1 MRWRSG
7 GPDRWSSRAGP
18 RACGRRCERTS
29 AEDTVMC
36 GIIGYIGSRE
46 AVPLLLDGLKR
57 LEYRGYDSAG
67 LAVLRDGKID
77 VRRSVGKLAN
87 LVKAVNGAGL
97 NGTAG
102 IGHTRWATH
111 GKPSEQNAHPH
122 RSGPLVL
129 VHNGIIENYAAL
141 KARLHQEGYRFES
154 ETDTEVMA
162 YLFARNLKDGHGL
175 EGAVRAAIKE
185 VRGSYAIAVLCEG
198 EPQTIIAARSGCPLV
213 VGMSEHGAF
222 AASDVTAILA
232 HTRDVVFL
240 EDDDL
245 AVLSTNTLVVKDA
258 KGKPVTRAATQIA
271 WDAAAAEKGGYPHF
285 MLKEIHEQP
294 QTILDTMRGRYTF
307 ERGEADLPDIGLSPA
322 QFADVQRVWIVACG
336 TSWHAALV
344 GKYLIEEMVRAPV
357 QVDIGS
363 EFRYRNPLIGP
374 NDLLIAISQSGETAD
389 TLAAAREAKRQ
400 GARMVSI
407 CNVVGSTLARES
419 DGVLYTHAGPEI
431 GVASTKAFTAQLTAL
446 YLLALHLGRVR
457 GTVSVEEGRAWL
469 DRFVTLPTHVQ
480 HLLGREAELIAIA
493 KRYHTKRNFL
503 YQGRGIN
510 YPIALEGALKLKEIS
525 YIHAEG
531 YAAGE
536 MKHGPIALIDKDMP
550 VVVLAPRDRLYE
562 KTVSNLMEVKAR
574 GAPVIV
580 FVTAGERE
588 LGRAADAVFTVPDV
602 HPLLSPILFAVPL
615 QLLAYHIAVLRGTD
629 VDQPRNLAKSVI
641 ARSAATKQS
650 IVLKASARLLRFA
663 RNDRS

>member
-1 MRWRSG
+1 
-7 GPDRWSSRAGP
+7 
-18 RACGRRCERTS
+18 
-29 AEDTVMC
+29 MC
-36 GIIGYIGSRE
+36 GIVGYNGSRE

-77 VRRSVGKLAN
+77 VRRNVGKLTN
-87 LVKAVNGAGL
+87 LEKAVNGAGL
-97 NGTAG
+97 NGTVG

-111 GKPSEQNAHPH
+111 GKPSELNAHPH

-141 KARLHQEGYRFES
+141 KARLQQEGYRFES

-162 YLFARNLKDGHGL
+162 HLIARNLKVLRSL
-175 EGAVRAAIKE
+175 EEAVRAATKE

-213 VGMSEHGAF
+213 VGMSEHGAL
-222 AASDVTAILA
+222 AASDVTAILD

-240 EDDDL
+240 EDDEL
-245 AVLSTNTLVVKDA
+245 AVLSTNGLVVKDA
-258 KGKPVTRAATQIA
+258 NGKPVTRAATRIA

-294 QTILDTMRGRYTF
+294 QVILDTMRGRYTY
-307 ERGEADLPDIGLSPA
+307 ERGEADLPDIGLTPA
-322 QFADVQRVWIVACG
+322 QFADVNRIWIVACG

-363 EFRYRNPLIGP
+363 EFRYRNPLIGRS
-374 NDLLIAISQSGETAD
+374 DLLIAISQSGETAD
-389 TLAAAREAKRQ
+389 TLAAAREGKRQ

-480 HLLGREAELIAIA
+480 QLLGREAELIAIA

-503 YQGRGIN
+503 YLGRGIN

-588 LGRAADAVFTVPDV
+588 LGKAADAVFTVPDV
-602 HPLLSPILFAVPL
+602 HPLLSPILFVVPL

-629 VDQPRNLAKSVI
+629 VDQPRNLAKSV
-641 ARSAATKQS
+641 T
-650 IVLKASARLLRFA
+650 VE
-663 RNDRS
+663 